1 MGSLLNNIETVETD
15 SLITHPEN
23 ARRGDPNIIAESLKE
38 NLQYSPLVVQAS
50 TRYVLS
56 GNHTLLAARQLGW
69 DTIDVVLLDVDDSRA
84 LKIMLSANRTSD
96 IATYDDD
103 ALLVLLERL
112 DGDFEGTGYHAEDF
126 EELAALLG
134 GEEGDAPPSLDDLED
149 EFGEHDEEDLWPTLR
164 FKVPPNVR
172 DDFYELTNGASNPN
186 DDNDRFMHMIQK
198 LRADA

>member
-1 MGSLLNNIETVETD
+1 MGSLLQNIETVEVD
-15 SLITHPEN
+15 SLITHPHN
-23 ARRGDPNIIAESLKE
+23 ARRGDVNVIAESLNE
-38 NLQYSPLVVQAS
+38 NQQYSPLVVQAS

-69 DTIDVVLLDVDDSRA
+69 ETIDVVLVDVDDERA
-84 LKIMLSANRTSD
+84 VKIMLSANRTSD

-112 DGDFEGTGYHAEDF
+112 DGDFTGTGYHAEDF
-126 EELAALLG
+126 EELAELLG
-134 GEEGDAPPSLDDLED
+134 GEEGDAPPSLDELEN

-172 DDFYELTNGASNPN
+172 DDFYELTNGAMNPN
-186 DDNDRFMHMIQK
+186 DDNDRFMHLIQK
-198 LRADA
+198 ARADA

>member
-1 MGSLLNNIETVETD
+1 MGSLLQNIETVEVD
-15 SLITHPEN
+15 SLITHPHN
-23 ARRGDPNIIAESLKE
+23 ARRGDINIIAESLTE
-38 NLQYSPLVVQAS
+38 NQQYSPLVVQTS

-56 GNHTLLAARQLGW
+56 GNHTLLAAKQLGW
-69 DTIDVVLLDVDDSRA
+69 DTIDVVLVDVDEERA

-112 DGDFEGTGYHAEDF
+112 DGDFTGTGYHAEDF
-126 EELAALLG
+126 EELAELLG
-134 GEEGDAPPSLDDLED
+134 GEEGDVPPSLDDLEN

-172 DDFYELTNGASNPN
+172 DDFYELTNGAMNPN
-186 DDNDRFMHMIQK
+186 DDNDRFMHLIQK
-198 LRADA
+198 ARADA

>member
-1 MGSLLNNIETVETD
+1 MGSLLQNIETVEVD
-15 SLITHPEN
+15 SLITHPHN
-23 ARRGDPNIIAESLKE
+23 ARRGDINVIAESLTE
-38 NLQYSPLVVQAS
+38 NQQYSPLVVQAS

-56 GNHTLLAARQLGW
+56 GNHTLMAAKQLNW
-69 DTIDVVLLDVDDSRA
+69 ETIDVVLVDVDDERA

-112 DGDFEGTGYHAEDF
+112 DGDFTGTGYHAEDF
-126 EELAALLG
+126 EELAELLG
-134 GEEGDAPPSLDDLED
+134 GEEGDVPPSLDDLEN

-172 DDFYELTNGASNPN
+172 DDFYELTNGAMNPN
-186 DDNDRFMHMIQK
+186 DDNDRFMHLIQK
-198 LRADA
+198 ARADA